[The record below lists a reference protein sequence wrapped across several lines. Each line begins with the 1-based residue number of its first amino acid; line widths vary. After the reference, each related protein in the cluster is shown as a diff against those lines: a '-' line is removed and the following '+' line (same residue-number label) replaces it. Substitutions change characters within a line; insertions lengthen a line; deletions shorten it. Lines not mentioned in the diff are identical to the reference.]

1 MVNGFL
7 SICMWVV
14 LLKSKDD
21 ALQKLE
27 RFIKPNVDS
36 VEVVASDSDQI
47 FTSKAFQRWLTDRN
61 IFFQYTAPYRREG
74 LVEIT

>member
-1 MVNGFL
+1 
-7 SICMWVV
+7 MWVV

-61 IFFQYTAPYRREG
+61 IFFHIPLPIDVRD
-74 LVEIT
+74 